1 MGSRPEELRTEI
13 EQTREELAYDVD
25 RLADRTVPTRVAGRK
40 WEGAKTRVR
49 SVTDRVMGA
58 RDTARDKASSAGGTV
73 KDAASTAGSKVQD
86 AASTASDKVQD
97 AASTAADTVR
107 QTPDMVVRQTQGNP
121 LAVGLIAFGIGLL
134 TASLLPET
142 EAEKRA
148 GGAVAERS
156 GDLVEKAKETA
167 REMAD
172 DLGGTA
178 REAADQVKQTAR
190 EAAQTTADQAKESGR
205 TTVDQTRQS
214 VS

>member
-13 EQTREELAYDVD
+13 ERTREELAYDVD

-40 WEGAKTRVR
+40 WEGAKSRVR

-58 RDTARDKASSAGGTV
+58 RDSVQAGAQDKAARAGSKV
-73 KDAASTAGSKVQD
+73 QDAASTAGSKVQD
-86 AASTASDKVQD
+86 AGHSV
-97 AASTAADTVR
+97 ADTVR
-107 QTPDMVVRQTQGNP
+107 ETPDTVVRTTQGNP
-121 LAVGLIAFGIGLL
+121 LAIGLIAFGIGLL
-134 TASLLPET
+134 TASVLPET

-156 GDLVEKAKETA
+156 GDLVDKAKETA

-178 REAADQVKQTAR
+178 REAAQQVKETAR
-190 EAAQTTADQAKESGR
+190 DAAQETAAQAKESGR

>member
-40 WEGAKTRVR
+40 WEGAKSRVR

-58 RDTARDKASSAGGTV
+58 RDSVAAGAKDKASSAGDTV
-73 KDAASTAGSKVQD
+73 KD

-148 GGAVAERS
+148 GGAVAEHS

-172 DLGGTA
+172 ELGRNA
-178 REAADQVKQTAR
+178 REAADLVLLTAR